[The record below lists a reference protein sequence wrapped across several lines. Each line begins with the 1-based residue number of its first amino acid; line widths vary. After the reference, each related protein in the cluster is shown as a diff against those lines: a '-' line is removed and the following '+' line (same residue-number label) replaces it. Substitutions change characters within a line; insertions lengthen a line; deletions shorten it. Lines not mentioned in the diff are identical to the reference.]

1 MPTAPNVTIIPAK
14 VQTAENRSKYHQL
27 RVAAYCRVSTAQE
40 EQQNSYQVQIAYY
53 TDLINRKKEW
63 TLAGIFAD
71 EGISGTQTKKR
82 TEFNRMI
89 RMCRN
94 QKIDLV
100 ITKSISR
107 FARNTVDCLEYVRQ
121 LKDLGIGVIFEKE
134 NINTSTMTSEFMIAL
149 YGSFAQAESESIS
162 KNVSWGKEKAY
173 CEGKV
178 QFQYKYLL
186 GYKKGEDGKPEIVP
200 EEAETVR
207 LIYTLFLDGYS
218 MSRIKKLLE
227 NKGILTSQGKKVWN
241 ESLIRSILKN
251 EKYAGDALLQKTF
264 TSDCITHKIVKNH
277 GERPMYLVTDH
288 HDPIIDR
295 DTYNRVQQELARR
308 SSKRKV
314 SDKTITEQGK
324 YSSKYALTELLIC
337 GKCGTPYRRT
347 TWTSRGK
354 KLIVWRC
361 ISRLEHGRRYCPDS
375 PTIKEEQLHKAIVRA
390 INNYYSCGND
400 VEKILKANI
409 GNVLECHGQEEIAA
423 IEKRLKEIDKAR
435 SDLISLIA
443 TGDCDE
449 DKLDSEFEKLYEE
462 EQSLSERLAMLKSKN
477 QTSAETQAKLDKII
491 DMIEHEKFEL
501 ETFDNVLIRKL
512 IECVKVLSKTEI
524 PVIVMKGAFGMDAN
538 TFPIRIDQQGADG
551 TYTKHTSFV
560 SYSAMIDSGMP
571 LVLPVGDYQVVASS
585 YDQAAAEG
593 RVSETPY
600 FEGKQDFVIEEK
612 TVTSVPSFTCT
623 FESVGVEVRLS
634 DQFKAKLEAEPL
646 NYSYSVTV
654 YDGEVSWTF
663 DPDKHTKPA
672 YYLDP
677 CENLVLKVT
686 VKLDGLTYPERTCM
700 QPEYR

>member
-1 MPTAPNVTIIPAK
+1 MSTAPNVMIIPAK
-14 VQTAENRSKYHQL
+14 VQTAESRRKYHQL

-82 TEFNRMI
+82 TEFNHMI

-94 QKIDLV
+94 KKIDLV

-134 NINTSTMTSEFMIAL
+134 NINTLTMTSEFMIAL

-173 CEGKV
+173 REGKV

-186 GYKKGEDGKPEIVP
+186 AYKKGEDGKPEIVP

-227 NKGILTSQGKKVWN
+227 NKGILTSQGNKVWN

-288 HDPIIDR
+288 HEPIIDR

-347 TWTSRGK
+347 TWVSRGK

-375 PTIKEEQLHKAIVRA
+375 PTIKEENLHRGIIRA
-390 INNYYSCGND
+390 INNYYSCRD
-400 VEKILKANI
+400 DIKRILKANI
-409 GNVLECHGQEEIAA
+409 SSVLECQGQKEILAT
-423 IEKRLKEIDKAR
+423 EKRLKEIDQAR
-435 SDLISLIA
+435 TDLVGLIA
-443 TGDCDE
+443 SGGCDE
-449 DKLDSEFEKLYEE
+449 DTLDGDFAKLYAE
-462 EQSLSERLAMLKSKN
+462 EQDLNERLKMLKLQN
-477 QTSAETQAKLDKII
+477 QTSDETQQKLDKVTK
-491 DMIEHEKFEL
+491 MIEHEKFEL
-501 ETFDNVLIRKL
+501 ETFDNILVRKL
-512 IECVKVLSKTEI
+512 IECIKILSKNEI
-524 PVIVMKGAFGMDAN
+524 LVIFKGG
-538 TFPIRIDQQGADG
+538 
-551 TYTKHTSFV
+551 Y
-560 SYSAMIDSGMP
+560 
-571 LVLPVGDYQVVASS
+571 
-585 YDQAAAEG
+585 
-593 RVSETPY
+593 
-600 FEGKQDFVIEEK
+600 
-612 TVTSVPSFTCT
+612 
-623 FESVGVEVRLS
+623 EVRS
-634 DQFKAKLEAEPL
+634 EIE
-646 NYSYSVTV
+646 
-654 YDGEVSWTF
+654 
-663 DPDKHTKPA
+663 
-672 YYLDP
+672 
-677 CENLVLKVT
+677 
-686 VKLDGLTYPERTCM
+686 
-700 QPEYR
+700 